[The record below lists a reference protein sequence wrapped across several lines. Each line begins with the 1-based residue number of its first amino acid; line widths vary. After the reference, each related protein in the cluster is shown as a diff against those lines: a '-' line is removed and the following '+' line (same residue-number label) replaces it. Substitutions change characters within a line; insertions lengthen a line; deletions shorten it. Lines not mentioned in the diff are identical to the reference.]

1 MQTNLQRPQK
11 LFVSPIRYE
20 IPAFQRRYVWQ
31 QEEQWEPLWA
41 DVIEL
46 AQSILEDGD
55 AKPHFL
61 GAVVLQQ
68 LPVPTGS
75 IERRIVVDGQQR
87 LTTLQLLID
96 AIQEVLEVQQFGGPA
111 KRLLALVEN
120 TDEFRDDNPDHAFKV
135 WPTSV
140 DRVPFRHTMSND
152 LSDEDFSTS
161 RVVQAHDFFLGQ
173 TEQWLDQFSAENGD
187 RGEAASALERAVRMH
202 LEIVVIDLGESDDPH
217 IIFETMNARGT
228 PLLQSDMIKN
238 KILHDAKI
246 ELGFDDTK
254 RSSKEIQ
261 LWPFSEDIW
270 WTSEV
275 GRGLQRRP
283 RMDVFVNHWL
293 TLRNLSETRQFD
305 EFSVFDRY
313 ANSQVESGGNIEAIA
328 RDIASS
334 GISTRIS
341 KNSAETT

>member
-11 LFVSPIRYE
+11 LFIQPVRYE

-68 LPVPTGS
+68 LTVPTGS

-96 AIQEVLEVQQFGGPA
+96 AIQEILEAQHFRTPA
-111 KRLLALVEN
+111 KRLLALIEN
-120 TDEFRDDNPDHAFKV
+120 SDEFRDDNPDHAFKV

-140 DRVPFRHTMSND
+140 DRVPFRHTMSNL
-152 LSDEDFSTS
+152 LSNRAFSTS
-161 RVVQAHDFFLGQ
+161 RVVQAHDFFARQ
-173 TEQWLDQFSAENGD
+173 TEHWLDQFSAEDGD
-187 RGEAASALERAVRMH
+187 REEAASALEKAVRMH
-202 LEIVVIDLGESDDPH
+202 LEIVVIDLGDSDDPH

-246 ELGFDDTK
+246 DLGYDDTK

-261 LWPFSEDIW
+261 LWPFSEDVW
-270 WTSEV
+270 WASEV

-283 RMDVFVNHWL
+283 RIDVFINHWL
-293 TLRNLSETRQFD
+293 TLRNLSETRQYD
-305 EFSVFDRY
+305 EFKVFNKHS
-313 ANSQVESGGNIEAIA
+313 NSRVESGDNIDAIA
-328 RDIASS
+328 RDIASI
-334 GISTRIS
+334 GDIYKTEPLA
-341 KNSAETT
+341 KF